1 MNNSICIK
9 EINIKSFCAN
19 IYSVK
24 HFRMIGLVDVNIEY
38 DHDIEQVTL
47 AYYSSSGTNNGKIK
61 GLWYPI
67 IGIKTTTGEF
77 TEFTEYLN
85 FVLTNTTEGGL
96 AEKGWLAKS
105 LFFYGDF
112 SDNSKIMGFSNG
124 SHYEKLLEIGRTLK
138 DLYDKDEFCKMNYLD
153 PGLLNQIVISNNL
166 YRGNKHKQRENYERF
181 MGDVFIQTQNSLNA
195 K

>member
-1 MNNSICIK
+1 MNSSIYIK
-9 EINIKSFCAN
+9 EINKKSFCAN

-38 DHDIEQVTL
+38 DHNVEQVTL

-67 IGIKTTTGEF
+67 IGIKTTTGLF

-85 FVLTNTTEGGL
+85 FVLSNTTEGGL

-112 SDNSKIMGFSNG
+112 FDNSMIMGFSNG

-138 DLYDKDEFCKMNYLD
+138 DLYDKDEFCKINYLD
-153 PGLLNQIVISNNL
+153 AHLLNEIVTSKKL
-166 YRGNKHKQRENYERF
+166 YRGNKHVQRENYERF
-181 MGDVFIQTQNSLNA
+181 IHDIFIQTENSLDSE
-195 K
+195 